1 MAKKVGEKKGRKRKK
16 KGEKEGRGGGAKV
29 AVVSNVS
36 VVECSMSFGKASFL
50 IFKLLLTPLSENL
63 RVTFQF

>member
-1 MAKKVGEKKGRKRKK
+1 MKEK
-16 KGEKEGRGGGAKV
+16 GRGGGAKV

-36 VVECSMSFGKASFL
+36 VVECSSMSFGKASFL

>member
-1 MAKKVGEKKGRKRKK
+1 MQIELIKSNKTTWNER
-16 KGEKEGRGGGAKV
+16 EGRGGGAKV

-36 VVECSMSFGKASFL
+36 VVECSSMSFGKASFL